1 MSPFHSFALWH
12 SQGAPSP
19 FLKSVPLL
27 MLMPSGRPL
36 GSSPAALNTPCHF
49 TLSCLRTSGAVSQ
62 AVISDIAH
70 VCKNLGH
77 GALFCGDGG
86 ISSPPIPEGMHIT
99 GTGRGGALG
108 RAAETTEKS
117 PSGRAV
123 LCLPNTQKY
132 PRGVCNYFFAIFAIF
147 HLPETAPRLGL
158 RHIRRRRGFS
168 VFTRRTMTRH
178 FCNLLI

>member
-70 VCKNLGH
+70 VCKNLWH
-77 GALFCGDGG
+77 VALFCGDGG
-86 ISSPPIPEGMHIT
+86 ISSPPTPEDIHIK
-99 GTGRGGALG
+99 GTGRGGVPGERQKPQKKAPQGVPFCVSLMP
-108 RAAETTEKS
+108 K
-117 PSGRAV
+117 
-123 LCLPNTQKY
+123 NT
-132 PRGVCNYFFAIFAIF
+132 PRGYLIIFFAIFAIF
-147 HLPETAPRLGL
+147 HPSGSAPRLAFGA
-158 RHIRRRRGFS
+158 
-168 VFTRRTMTRH
+168 
-178 FCNLLI
+178 